1 MSDQADFDTE
11 ALLLRMRELV
21 ETARPMPLSA
31 SVLISRD
38 EFADLL
44 DEALEGL
51 PEELRRARW
60 LLKEREEFL
69 AEARRDADDLVE
81 AARTRAEH
89 MVERTEVV
97 REANR
102 VAQSRV
108 NDAEAQA
115 RALRH
120 EAEDY
125 IDQKLAG
132 FEVVLERT
140 MQAVHK
146 GRERLSVH
154 IEPDD
159 ELPSDEGEEEP
170 DAGFFDQDEM

>member
-1 MSDQADFDTE
+1 MTEASEYDTE

-31 SVLISRD
+31 SVLIARD
-38 EFADLL
+38 EFLELL
-44 DEALEGL
+44 EDALSGL

-69 AEARRDADDLVE
+69 AQARRESEDIVE
-81 AARTRAEH
+81 AARARAER

-102 VAQSRV
+102 VAQARV
-108 NDAEAQA
+108 DDAEARS
-115 RALRH
+115 RALQH

-132 FEVVLERT
+132 FEVILERT

-146 GRERLSVH
+146 GRERLQVQ
-154 IEPDD
+154 IEPEDG
-159 ELPSDEGEEEP
+159 EPEEE
-170 DAGFFDQDEM
+170 DGETAGFFDQDEM

>member
-1 MSDQADFDTE
+1 MNDEYEYDTE

-31 SVLISRD
+31 SVLIARD
-38 EFADLL
+38 EFIELL
-44 DEALEGL
+44 GDALDGL

-69 AEARRDADDLVE
+69 AQARRE
-81 AARTRAEH
+81 AEDIIEAGRARAER
-89 MVERTEVV
+89 MVERTEVT

-102 VAQSRV
+102 VAQARIDEADARSR
-108 NDAEAQA
+108 Q
-115 RALRH
+115 LQH

-125 IDQKLAG
+125 IDQRLAG

-146 GRERLSVH
+146 GRERLQVQ
-154 IEPDD
+154 IEPEND
-159 ELPSDEGEEEP
+159 EDEGDE
-170 DAGFFDQDEM
+170 DDGGDFFDQDLM